1 MRFDTK
7 SNQITRNFSWPFSLF
22 IDSFG
27 LTYSPLNSATLSWS
41 SEVTLTFL
49 FLSFL
54 FLFYSR
60 SVVDMSAVEIDPS
73 EGLVIE
79 LDFSAGE
86 DEANGE

>member
-1 MRFDTK
+1 MAVFIDLWAYLFTTK
-7 SNQITRNFSWPFSLF
+7 LSYDQLFKLGHYNLFYFSLF
-22 IDSFG
+22 F
-27 LTYSPLNSATLSWS
+27 
-41 SEVTLTFL
+41 
-49 FLSFL
+49 

>member
-1 MRFDTK
+1 MSPSFYIRY
-7 SNQITRNFSWPFSLF
+7 QIRPNHQENFMAVF
-22 IDSFG
+22 IDLWAYLFTTK
-27 LTYSPLNSATLSWS
+27 LCCS

-49 FLSFL
+49 FLSIL

-60 SVVDMSAVEIDPS
+60 SVVDMSAVKIDPS

-86 DEANGE
+86 DEDKANVE

>member
-1 MRFDTK
+1 MA
-7 SNQITRNFSWPFSLF
+7 
-22 IDSFG
+22 FG
-27 LTYSPLNSATLSWS
+27 LTYSPLNSATLSCS

-49 FLSFL
+49 FLS

>member
-1 MRFDTK
+1 MA
-7 SNQITRNFSWPFSLF
+7 
-22 IDSFG
+22 FG

>member
-1 MRFDTK
+1 M
-7 SNQITRNFSWPFSLF
+7 PVF
-22 IDSFG
+22 IDLWAYLF
-27 LTYSPLNSATLSWS
+27 TTKLSCS

-49 FLSFL
+49 FLFFL